1 MSERDRERQRFI
13 RRVLMLKNP
22 FDVLGG
28 EPDES
33 LDQLKKRFKKAALLI
48 HPDKCSLPR
57 TTDAFDK
64 LGKAMKKLED
74 DDLRESF
81 SQMILKAR
89 RDMQADE
96 KLAAMSAEQ
105 QEAHRIELVN
115 KALHRFEQHVTTAQK
130 YRNANSKWEKQRK
143 MEERDR
149 AKLQEEHEKQ
159 WEQTRDTRVDSWRSF
174 VGGSDKKAKRLLAK
188 PPKPAVEKRKAES
201 DAVGGADADDAASK
215 RRNL

>member
-1 MSERDRERQRFI
+1 MIMKALTTRQKHPTKSTMIQTIRRPLPEKIPDDSLSERDRERQRFI

-22 FDVLGG
+22 FDVLGA
-28 EPDES
+28 EPEDS

-81 SQMILKAR
+81 AQMIVKAR
-89 RDMQADE
+89 RDMLADE
-96 KLAAMSAEQ
+96 KLAALPSEQ

-143 MEERDR
+143 MEERER
-149 AKLQEEHEKQ
+149 AKAQEEHEKQ
-159 WEQTRDTRVDSWRSF
+159 WDASRETRVDSWRSF
-174 VGGSDKKAKRLLAK
+174 V
-188 PPKPAVEKRKAES
+188 
-201 DAVGGADADDAASK
+201 DAQ
-215 RRNL
+215 